1 MDGGIKELPAAP
13 AVPETSDRKD
23 EEDIMEKLRA
33 QIDPIQEGN
42 TMGLWLGLWCLTPL
56 STIVQLYRGGPFI
69 SGGN

>member
-23 EEDIMEKLRA
+23 EEDIMKKLRA